1 MDKIFIQI
9 ASYRDPQLNP
19 TIKSCIDNAK
29 HPENLVFG
37 ICNQYHP
44 EDEFNIDEY
53 KNDERFR
60 VVDVLYSDILGACW
74 ARNTLQQRYSGETY
88 TLQIDSHMRFAENW
102 DDEIIKMYNKL
113 LDKGIE
119 KPLLT
124 GYVSSFNPNNDPNER
139 ISDPWEMAFDRF
151 IPEGT
156 VFTLPQT
163 IPNWKNL
170 TEPIPTRF
178 YSAHFCFVSGD
189 FVEQV
194 PHDPHLY
201 FHSEEMSIAVRAYTH
216 GYNLYHPH
224 RIICWHEYTRNGR
237 VRCWDDDKEWGT
249 KNEAS
254 HLRNRKLFSMDGEV
268 YNPEEFGIYG
278 FGSERTLKDY
288 ERYSGLL
295 FSKRAVQQY
304 TLDKKYP
311 PNPQVFETEEEWLD
325 SYASIFRHCVD
336 VHFNLVPE
344 TDYDFWVVAFHDEKD
359 ETLYRRDADI
369 NEINMMKKDPDGYCK
384 IWRQFQTAHKPK
396 YWVVWPHSTSKG
408 WCERITGNL

>member
-29 HPENLVFG
+29 YPENLVFG

-53 KNDERFR
+53 KNDERFK
-60 VVDVLYSDILGACW
+60 VVDVLYSDSLGACW

-102 DDEIIKMYNKL
+102 DDEIIKMYNQL
-113 LDKGIE
+113 LDKGVE

-139 ISDPWEMAFDRF
+139 INDPWEMAFDRF

-178 YSAHFCFVSGD
+178 YSAHFCFTLGQFALEV
-189 FVEQV
+189 Q
-194 PHDPHLY
+194 HDPDYY
-201 FHSEEMSIAVRAYTH
+201 FHGEEISISVRAYTH
-216 GYNLYHPH
+216 GYDLFHLH
-224 RIICWHEYTRNGR
+224 RVIIWHYYTRKGSTKQ
-237 VRCWDDDKEWGT
+237 WDDDPVWHKR
-249 KNEAS
+249 NEYS
-254 HLRNRKLFSMDGEV
+254 HYKNRKLFGMEDDG
-268 YNPEEFGIYG
+268 NSIDFGDFG
-278 FGSERTLKDY
+278 FGKNRTLDQY
-288 ERYSGLL
+288 ERYAGIS
-295 FSKRAVQQY
+295 FSKRAIQKF
-304 TLDKKYP
+304 TLEYNHP
-311 PNPQVFETEEEWLD
+311 PNPHIEDQVEYDNSFTFQFKHCIDVGFHDVPHDDYTFWAVAFLD
-325 SYASIFRHCVD
+325 ENDNEIFRQD
-336 VHFNLVPE
+336 
-344 TDYDFWVVAFHDEKD
+344 AGSDEIK
-359 ETLYRRDADI
+359 R
-369 NEINMMKKDPDGYCK
+369 MKNDPDGYCK
-384 IWRQFQTAHKPK
+384 IWRTFETTVKPHK
-396 YWVVWPHSTSKG
+396 WIVWPCSEKHG
-408 WCERITGNL
+408 FGERLEGKL